1 MAARG
6 TAARLLF
13 SPLSSC
19 APAAAA
25 AVVGM
30 LLQMDDIT
38 VVVSYVT
45 LPAAKL

>member
-1 MAARG
+1 VRV
-6 TAARLLF
+6 LLLLL
-13 SPLSSC
+13 P
-19 APAAAA
+19 
-25 AVVGM
+25 